1 MRSYVSFCALVRLAN
16 DLHRQLDR
24 IVALWQVLNPDTYVL
39 PLPNTGGDFVKE
51 PGTME
56 DVNTREHTI

>member
-1 MRSYVSFCALVRLAN
+1 MRSYASSCVLARLAN
-16 DLHRQLDR
+16 DLHSQIDR

-39 PLPNTGGDFVKE
+39 PLPNTSGDFVKE

-56 DVNTREHTI
+56 DINTREL